1 MSTGRFWLSLRKMS
15 IYTQLVCV
23 RVCMV
28 YVSAED
34 EYLHLT
40 GLCMCL
46 YVHVSVGMCL
56 YVPVCAYFVSEN
68 DVLMCVCVFMAWRKP

>member
-1 MSTGRFWLSLRKMS
+1 M
-15 IYTQLVCV
+15 
-23 RVCMV
+23 
-28 YVSAED
+28 SAED
-34 EYLHLT
+34 EYLHLS
-40 GLCMCL
+40 GLCMSL

>member
-1 MSTGRFWLSLRKMS
+1 M
-15 IYTQLVCV
+15 
-23 RVCMV
+23 
-28 YVSAED
+28 SAED

-68 DVLMCVCVFMAWRKP
+68 DVFVCVCVFMACVFI